1 MAEIID
7 FAEIRGS
14 RQAQRE
20 ALDERRSLEEAVET
34 IRLNLAT
41 VVELLRDA
49 SASERAELLTRL
61 EKLTAILRYGILLL
75 DGSGDRH
82 DP

>member
-1 MAEIID
+1 VADIID

-34 IRLNLAT
+34 IRINLAA
-41 VVELLRDA
+41 VVDRLKDA
-49 SASERAELLTRL
+49 RPAERAELLTRL
-61 EKLTAILRYGILLL
+61 EKLSAILRYGILLL
-75 DGSGDRH
+75 DGAGEHNDR
-82 DP
+82 